1 MIIGIG
7 SDFVSVERIAKVWQR
22 HPENFLARV
31 YTPAERDYATV
42 QPSQTVRR
50 LAKRFA
56 AKEAVAKALGTGL
69 GEYAFFNEIEVIQ
82 TVNKKPEIT
91 LSGRAKAYLENLVGK
106 EKRTKI
112 HITLTDDGDFALAF
126 AVIEAI

>member
-7 SDFVSVERIAKVWQR
+7 SDFVRIERIARVLQR
-22 HPENFLARV
+22 HPENFLSRV
-31 YTPAERDYATV
+31 YTLAEQNYATAH
-42 QPSQTVRR
+42 PSQTVRR

-69 GEYAFFNEIEVIQ
+69 GENAFFNEIEVTQ
-82 TVNKKPEIT
+82 TINKKPEIT
-91 LSGRAKAYLENLVGK
+91 LRGRAKAYLENLVGK
-106 EKRTKI
+106 ENRTKI
-112 HITLTDDGDFALAF
+112 HITITDDGDFALAF